1 MRWLYLSLS
10 LLIMLAGCETTGGYG
25 PQAGQ
30 AGEKPV
36 QGKYSR
42 GEVSGAIENFFGVT
56 AEAASEV
63 VQSIFAKNGDPD
75 GYITGTEGSAAIAI
89 GLRYGEGD
97 LWLKDGRKYKVYW
110 QGPSIGWDFGG
121 DVAKV
126 FTLVYNLEYP
136 RDIYQRFPGV
146 EGSAYFIA
154 GLGVN
159 YQRAGGITL
168 VPVRSG
174 VGLRLGASVGYLSYS
189 RQRNILPF

>member
-63 VQSIFAKNGDPD
+63 VQSILQKMGILMVISQ
-75 GYITGTEGSAAIAI
+75 GQ
-89 GLRYGEGD
+89 
-97 LWLKDGRKYKVYW
+97 KV
-110 QGPSIGWDFGG
+110 QQPLPLGFVMVKEIFG
-121 DVAKV
+121 
-126 FTLVYNLEYP
+126 
-136 RDIYQRFPGV
+136 
-146 EGSAYFIA
+146 
-154 GLGVN
+154 
-159 YQRAGGITL
+159 
-168 VPVRSG
+168 
-174 VGLRLGASVGYLSYS
+174 
-189 RQRNILPF
+189 

>member
-1 MRWLYLSLS
+1 M
-10 LLIMLAGCETTGGYG
+10 
-25 PQAGQ
+25 
-30 AGEKPV
+30 
-36 QGKYSR
+36 
-42 GEVSGAIENFFGVT
+42 
-56 AEAASEV
+56 
-63 VQSIFAKNGDPD
+63 
-75 GYITGTEGSAAIAI
+75 
-89 GLRYGEGD
+89 
-97 LWLKDGRKYKVYW
+97 
-110 QGPSIGWDFGG
+110 
-121 DVAKV
+121 AKV